1 MLEYDD
7 DEYKIIVL
15 MDDSN
20 CFEMLVWVNVLQLG
34 NIHMKIKYI
43 YSSKTFFSMIQN
55 MEWTSLFQSIKSKT

>member
-34 NIHMKIKYI
+34 NIHMKIKCI

>member
-34 NIHMKIKYI
+34 NIHMKIKCI

-55 MEWTSLFQSIKSKT
+55 ME

>member
-55 MEWTSLFQSIKSKT
+55 ME